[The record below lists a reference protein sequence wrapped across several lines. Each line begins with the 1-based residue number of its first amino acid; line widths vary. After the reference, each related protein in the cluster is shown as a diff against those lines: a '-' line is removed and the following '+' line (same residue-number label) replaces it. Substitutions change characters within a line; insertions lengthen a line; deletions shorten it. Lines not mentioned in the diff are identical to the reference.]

1 MRHYCAEKAIENLKK
16 KRLLM
21 SAPHPYVI
29 PTKTGWIVLCMPFNL
44 GRVRYVSNNVIK
56 VSCLIF
62 HRNCDGK
69 AWILKFPILLFFTLF
84 TPFRGQISILDIM
97 FIYKVWSTHHKL
109 QNDGSHMNVSESWDF
124 FIERALHPF
133 WPPLKRGSGIAQL
146 EPHFSDVIQ
155 TLTDHLKQKNRFIQK
170 NPTKLHKG
178 LHYMPK

>member
-1 MRHYCAEKAIENLKK
+1 MCWKSNRKFEKKLV
-16 KRLLM
+16 M

-97 FIYKVWSTHHKL
+97 FIYKVYSTHHKL

-124 FIERALHPF
+124 FIEQALDPF
-133 WPPLKRGSGIAQL
+133 WHPLKKGFGHRTTGTPFFWCYSDPYWPLKTKKSLYTKKSYEITQGS
-146 EPHFSDVIQ
+146 
-155 TLTDHLKQKNRFIQK
+155 TL
-170 NPTKLHKG
+170 
-178 LHYMPK
+178 